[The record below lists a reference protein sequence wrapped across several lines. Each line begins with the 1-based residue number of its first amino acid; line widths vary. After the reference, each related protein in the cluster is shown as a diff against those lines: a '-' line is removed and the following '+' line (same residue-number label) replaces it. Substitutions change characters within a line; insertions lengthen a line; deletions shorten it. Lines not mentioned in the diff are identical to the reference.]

1 MNTLTVALVL
11 AFACVASCALVRF
24 AHASP
29 DAPAVDI
36 EVDGLKV
43 FRDLKFKGVTFY
55 APLPAAKY
63 NVSVVAA
70 GTTGPAVIQVDE
82 FDVTH
87 DQIITVAAAGKLA
100 NIGPVVF
107 MDAPDVLTTTG
118 PAVIQVDEFDVT
130 HDQIITVAAAGKLA
144 NIGPVVFM
152 DDTRRPN
159 NGFVAIRFVHLSP
172 DAPAVD
178 IAVKGGPVLFKNIAF
193 KGASTYAQVKPGKY
207 DLEVRVAGTTTVALD
222 VPGVELGPDRIY
234 SVFAEGLLAT
244 KSLTAVLHWDL

>member
-70 GTTGPAVIQVDE
+70 G
-82 FDVTH
+82 
-87 DQIITVAAAGKLA
+87 
-100 NIGPVVF
+100 
-107 MDAPDVLTTTG
+107 TTG

>member
-107 MDAPDVLTTTG
+107 MD
-118 PAVIQVDEFDVT
+118 
-130 HDQIITVAAAGKLA
+130 
-144 NIGPVVFM
+144 
-152 DDTRRPN
+152 DTRRPN
-159 NGFVAIRFVHLSP
+159 NVRPGLPRQKFPTVFLLTVFFLRFKRTNVFVQGFVAIRFVHLSP